1 MQKGTTY
8 HQLLSSYIEGIGQ
21 HERQACQ
28 ADLALDYPSCAD
40 IRLAKAVSFSL
51 PTGEWQVD
59 LIVKPIPGEWTF
71 RRQVLR
77 KCRNQREAQ
86 ILAAYSEKVMEV
98 NKMEADGLI
107 SFN

>member
-8 HQLLSSYIEGIGQ
+8 HQLLSSYIESVGR
-21 HERQACQ
+21 HERQAHQ

-40 IRLAKAVSFSL
+40 IRLAKAVSFLL

-59 LIVKPIPGEWTF
+59 LIVKPISGNWTF

-86 ILAAYSEKVMEV
+86 ILAAYSEKVMQADPL
-98 NKMEADGLI
+98 EADGFF

>member
-8 HQLLSSYIEGIGQ
+8 HRLLSHYVESIGQ
-21 HERQACQ
+21 HERQASQ
-28 ADLALDYPSCAD
+28 ADLALDYPACAD
-40 IRLAKAVSFSL
+40 IRLAKAVSFLL

-59 LIVKPIPGEWTF
+59 LIVKPRAGNWAF

-86 ILAAYSEKVMEV
+86 ILAAYSEKVMQAGKKEV
-98 NKMEADGLI
+98 DSYF